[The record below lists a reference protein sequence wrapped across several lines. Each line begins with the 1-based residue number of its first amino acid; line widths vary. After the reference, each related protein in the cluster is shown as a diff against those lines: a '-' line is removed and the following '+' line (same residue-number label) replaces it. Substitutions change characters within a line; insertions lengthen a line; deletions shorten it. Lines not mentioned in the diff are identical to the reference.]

1 VETASGYRGYWP
13 DKGAVE
19 NEGPLLLTFPRGIA
33 PLRNAYQAAQ
43 EAAKSTEQSQRP
55 FFSLPLSYRQAEW
68 REQEIVAPMAR
79 DQTPVSQDAVLRQ
92 ISQTLDQRG
101 IEVAVVSANELD
113 TLFLLRYLRSSNP
126 DLRIALTLSD
136 VMLARFGDNSDY
148 VGTLLFTHFPLFSG
162 ERQKLPQEIE
172 DANSQKKTFQEEKE
186 VKVRSCVA
194 EETFVSV
201 ISLL

>member
-1 VETASGYRGYWP
+1 MRQMFRLFTLTNYNDVFRTRQLVNFLQEKYGYKKKDIAFLVETASGYRGYSGDSGSSP
-13 DKGAVE
+13 KDQE
-19 NEGPLLLTFPRGIA
+19 ILLLTFPRGIA

-68 REQEIVAPMAR
+68 REQETVAPMAR

-126 DLRIALTLSD
+126 DLRIVLTLSD

-162 ERQKLPQEIE
+162 EH
-172 DANSQKKTFQEEKE
+172 
-186 VKVRSCVA
+186 
-194 EETFVSV
+194 
-201 ISLL
+201 